1 MKSREGTVVD
11 ADDLIA
17 GMTATAT
24 TMSQELGK
32 LGGYSTGER
41 ENICRQIGLGAL
53 KYFILKVDPKKN
65 MTFNPKESIDF
76 NGNTG
81 PFIQYTYARIR
92 SVMKKAEEMGV
103 RSVSDRNEKIIPN
116 PKEISVISL
125 LNDFHLL
132 VPEAARELSPA
143 LIANY
148 CYDLAREFNQFY
160 HDYSILGEENESL
173 RSFRLRLSEL
183 TGRVLEKGLFLL
195 GIEAPERM

>member
-1 MKSREGTVVD
+1 
-11 ADDLIA
+11 
-17 GMTATAT
+17 
-24 TMSQELGK
+24 
-32 LGGYSTGER
+32 
-41 ENICRQIGLGAL
+41 
-53 KYFILKVDPKKN
+53 
-65 MTFNPKESIDF
+65 
-76 NGNTG
+76 
-81 PFIQYTYARIR
+81 
-92 SVMKKAEEMGV
+92 
-103 RSVSDRNEKIIPN
+103 VSDRNEKIIPN